1 MPPNVKIAIYPGTFD
16 PITNGH
22 LDLIRRG
29 TRMFDRI
36 VVGVTENPAKEAIF
50 SIDERVSMIR
60 EAIEGLP
67 SVSVEAFD
75 GLTVDFA
82 RRVKARYIVR
92 GLRAVSDFEYELQMG
107 MMNRQLAADVET
119 VFLVPAAEFSFVSST
134 LVKDV
139 IRLGGSVS
147 GFVPAAVEKRMRE
160 RYAGPVGHQS

>member
-1 MPPNVKIAIYPGTFD
+1 MVPDVKIAIYPGTFD

-29 TRMFDRI
+29 TRMFDQI
-36 VVGVTENPAKEAIF
+36 IVGVTENPAKEAIF
-50 SIDERVSMIR
+50 SIEDRVAMIR
-60 EAIEGLP
+60 ESIEGLR
-67 SVSVEAFD
+67 SVSVEAFE

-82 RRVKARYIVR
+82 RRVKARFIVR

-119 VFLVPAAEFSFVSST
+119 VFLVPATEFSFVSSS

-139 IRLGGSVS
+139 ICLGGNVS
-147 GFVPAAVEKRMRE
+147 DFVPVAVEKRMRE
-160 RYAGPVGHQS
+160 RLAPAEGMQT